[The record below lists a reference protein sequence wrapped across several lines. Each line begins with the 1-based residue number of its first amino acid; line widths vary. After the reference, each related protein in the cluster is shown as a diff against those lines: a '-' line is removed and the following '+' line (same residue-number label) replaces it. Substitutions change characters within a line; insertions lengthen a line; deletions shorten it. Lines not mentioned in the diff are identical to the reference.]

1 MLKYLLTL
9 LSQIKIWH
17 WQTQKHSIHKELDA
31 AYNTL
36 SELVDDYVETYQGK
50 HNKRLK
56 LFDDNN
62 IILSDYVDEKTIIK
76 ELNFYINLFITDSVL
91 ANNLKSY
98 NGDIVSIIDDIVAE
112 LNRLKYLLSFDNN
125 GDNSNDN
132 NE

>member
-31 AYNTL
+31 GYNTL

>member
-17 WQTQKHSIHKELDA
+17 WQTTKHSIHKELDT
-31 AYNTL
+31 AYNAL

-76 ELNFYINLFITDSVL
+76 ELNFYINLFITDSIL
-91 ANNLKSY
+91 ANNVKSY